1 MGPSAFFCQQE
12 SMSKTNR
19 VLLDLDAIV
28 PERDVVIKLD
38 KVEHPLV
45 PVTVENFVKNMKT
58 MEKLGTG
65 ILDSEQEK
73 NLIVEMLSQ
82 VFPSVPSGR
91 FNQLTMQQLN
101 TLLTFS
107 REHSGEEKVEQEATS
122 ENPPTAG

>member
-1 MGPSAFFCQQE
+1 MNP
-12 SMSKTNR
+12 NR

-28 PERDVVIKLD
+28 PEKDVVIVLD
-38 KVEHPLV
+38 KQEHKLV

-65 ILDSEQEK
+65 ALDNETEK
-73 NLIVEMLSQ
+73 NLIVEMLGQ
-82 VFPSVPSGR
+82 VFPTVPAGR
-91 FNQLTMQQLN
+91 FDKLTMQQLN

-107 REHSGEEKVEQEATS
+107 RENSGEDQVEKEATS